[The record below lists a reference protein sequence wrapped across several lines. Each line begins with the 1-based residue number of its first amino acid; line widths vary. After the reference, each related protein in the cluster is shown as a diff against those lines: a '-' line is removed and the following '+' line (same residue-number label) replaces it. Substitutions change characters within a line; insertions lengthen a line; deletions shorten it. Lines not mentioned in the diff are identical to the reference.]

1 MHRFFVNDAGVQEM
15 RARLDA
21 EEAKHAARVLR
32 LAPGEEV
39 ELLDGL
45 RRYRARLTAVAPDGA
60 EADVL
65 EALPDNEPDVRVTL
79 YQGLPKAEKMEWI
92 VQKCTELGVH
102 AIQPVLME
110 RCVARAEGKDGARK
124 AERWQRI
131 AREAVKQCG
140 RAHVP
145 EVLPALDFAQALE
158 RMREHELL
166 LMPYEEGGQPFAGR
180 IAARSV
186 GLLIGPEGGIAPEE
200 AEAVRAVG
208 GQAMTLGSRIL
219 RTETAGLVALTLTL
233 HGAGDLGGE

>member
-1 MHRFFVNDAGVQEM
+1 MHRFFSEDGASIRG
-15 RARLDA
+15 
-21 EEAKHAARVLR
+21 EELKHLRQVLR
-32 LAPGEEV
+32 LAPGDEIEV
-39 ELLDGL
+39 LWDGKRLLAELTEV
-45 RRYRARLTAVAPDGA
+45 AAQAAAFAVRQ
-60 EADVL
+60 E
-65 EALPDNEPDVRVTL
+65 LPDREPRCRVTL
-79 YQGLPKAEKMEWI
+79 YQGLCKGEKMDSL
-92 VQKCTELGVH
+92 VQKCTEMGVH
-102 AIQPVLME
+102 AVVPVEMA
-110 RCVARAEGKDGARK
+110 RSVARADRAQKK
-124 AERWQRI
+124 TERLARI

-140 RAHVP
+140 RARVP

>member
-1 MHRFFVNDAGVQEM
+1 MDF
-15 RARLDA
+15 L
-21 EEAKHAARVLR
+21 
-32 LAPGEEV
+32 
-39 ELLDGL
+39 
-45 RRYRARLTAVAPDGA
+45 
-60 EADVL
+60 
-65 EALPDNEPDVRVTL
+65 
-79 YQGLPKAEKMEWI
+79 
-92 VQKCTELGVH
+92 VQKCTEMGVH
-102 AIQPVLME
+102 AVVPVEMA
-110 RCVARAEGKDGARK
+110 RSVARADRAQKK
-124 AERWQRI
+124 TERLARI

-145 EVLPALDFAQALE
+145 EVLPALDFAQALR